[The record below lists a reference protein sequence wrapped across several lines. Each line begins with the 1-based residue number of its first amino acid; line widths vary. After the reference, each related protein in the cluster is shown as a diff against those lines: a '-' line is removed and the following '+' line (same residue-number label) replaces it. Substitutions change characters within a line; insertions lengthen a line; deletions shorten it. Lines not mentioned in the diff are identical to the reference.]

1 MSIAMRMY
9 PDLLVFLMNVVI
21 ENDLVT
27 RLEVRH
33 PFLPSRA
40 SLVRAERQ
48 LSRWRRQ
55 GGPVSGAW
63 AEPVEI

>member
-33 PFLPSRA
+33 PFLRSRPS
-40 SLVRAERQ
+40 L
-48 LSRWRRQ
+48 
-55 GGPVSGAW
+55 GKP
-63 AEPVEI
+63 